1 MKYYIY
7 GLKPQAEVNI
17 SIKLISAKRFCFSGK
32 PIDFVLVTCWT
43 TRNAEAEGIWKGKNI
58 DSHCSKHK

>member
-32 PIDFVLVTCWT
+32 PIDFVLVTC
-43 TRNAEAEGIWKGKNI
+43 
-58 DSHCSKHK
+58 